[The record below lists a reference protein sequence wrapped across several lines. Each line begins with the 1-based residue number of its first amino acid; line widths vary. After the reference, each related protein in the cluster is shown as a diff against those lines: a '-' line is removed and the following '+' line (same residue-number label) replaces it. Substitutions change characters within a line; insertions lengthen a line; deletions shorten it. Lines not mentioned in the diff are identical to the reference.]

1 MIKSL
6 SPCRYAD
13 IVFYTFNYLDKKCP
27 CFKNLYFHENNNI
40 HKMEADLPEKLY
52 SLPKICKSTCTYV
65 YISRDLYG
73 HHNKDKYNP
82 KNQSGFGIFG
92 TGLFLLHN
100 QRKRI
105 TCKILVINPK
115 NCGYD

>member
-6 SPCRYAD
+6 YPCRYAD

-27 CFKNLYFHENNNI
+27 CSKNLYFHENNNI

-73 HHNKDKYNP
+73 HHNKDIIQKISQVLGSLEP
-82 KNQSGFGIFG
+82 DCS
-92 TGLFLLHN
+92 HC
-100 QRKRI
+100 I
-105 TCKILVINPK
+105 TNENV
-115 NCGYD
+115 